1 MGECGFRGA
10 LRNATG
16 IVSSSALADDHAG
29 YMPRDLHP
37 VYEVD
42 LDHDPERLLPPAA
55 LTCLL
60 DLIDSGLSD
69 LFRSVSVSESG
80 RGRLTEHCTRGLDGL
95 HKRLGGFAQLPPA
108 GWGLDGAARRSR

>member
-1 MGECGFRGA
+1 VRIERSA
-10 LRNATG
+10 SRSATG
-16 IVSSSALADDHAG
+16 MSSSALADDHAG

-42 LDHDPERLLPPAA
+42 LDHDSERLLPPPAA

-80 RGRLTEHCTRGLDGL
+80 RGRLTEHCTRGLHGL
-95 HKRLGGFAQLPPA
+95 HKRLGGFAQLPLA
-108 GWGLDGAARRSR
+108 GWGLDGAARRSS